1 MTDKSFFSA
10 DEWSALAEAPL
21 FVTLAVVAVGEHGPI
36 SMVKEASASARTM
49 AQPGD
54 RYPANEL
61 IAAIAKDA
69 EGHEARHDVS
79 QHRGKSFDETVDH
92 ALARLQ
98 AAKAALDKIPPEEA
112 AQVAAWF
119 VDIGRAVAGAAKGTN
134 EHEAE
139 TIGRISAALGVAA
152 TS

>member
-1 MTDKSFFSA
+1 VTDQSFFSA
-10 DEWSALAEAPL
+10 DEWRALAEAPL

-36 SMVKEASASARTM
+36 SMVKEASASARAM
-49 AQPGD
+49 AQPGE

-79 QHRGKSFDETVDH
+79 QHRGKSFAETVDQ
-92 ALARLQ
+92 ALAALGLTRT
-98 AAKAALDKIPPEEA
+98 ALDRLAPAEA
-112 AQVAAWF
+112 AQVAAWY

-134 EHEAE
+134 ERETEAI
-139 TIGRISAALGVAA
+139 TRISEVLGVPP